1 MNITSREMACGIL
14 GIPVTSDLE
23 AIKNAY
29 KALVKLYH
37 PDAGGI
43 GDTQSYTE
51 IVDAYEFLIQNTHP
65 ENIVK
70 TSVNAPVPPRSAKV
84 IGSTNGYV
92 HDDASAWEKKVKKHQ
107 KKKKEEFWKKADE
120 LTKKKQHEEETFR
133 KAIEAIEAVRTAEA
147 LRAIIEAEERTNPR
161 KTQNTKKEN
170 T

>member
-1 MNITSREMACGIL
+1 MIITSREVACGIL

-29 KALVKLYH
+29 KSLVKLYH

-51 IVDAYEFLIQNTHP
+51 IVEAYEFLMQNTP
-65 ENIVK
+65 LDSATK
-70 TSVNAPVPPRSAKV
+70 TSLNAPIPPRSAKV
-84 IGSTNGYV
+84 LGSASGYV
-92 HDDASAWEKKVKKHQ
+92 HDDAAAWEKKVKKHQ

-147 LRAIIEAEERTNPR
+147 LRAIIEAEERTNPKR
-161 KTQNTKKEN
+161 TKNTKKEN